1 MSGITLNEHQ
11 LKLLFDGKYQLLLAH
26 LTEPRTPSQ
35 LAVALHLPLG
45 TIHYRLNRL
54 VHGGLVHQVAKL
66 GRTAIFQLGTTEFLV
81 PSELLLSLR
90 DIHLSRA
97 KANLRKLQEDFINAI
112 DAHHE
117 QLQTKG
123 EETIAISFGNQPL
136 AKPFTPQLRIWELQV
151 EEHEFSALL
160 DKLHKL
166 VPPANGNRIGPSA
179 VTCTFVGFLF
189 PKQ

>member
-1 MSGITLNEHQ
+1 MSGITLNEYQ

-26 LTEPRTPSQ
+26 LTEPRTPNQ
-35 LAVALHLPLG
+35 LAAALHLPLG

-54 VHGGLVHQVAKL
+54 IHEGLVHQVTKL
-66 GRTAIFQLGTTEFLV
+66 GRTATFQLGTTEFLV
-81 PSELLLSLR
+81 PSELLPSLR
-90 DIHLSRA
+90 DVHLSRA

-112 DAHHE
+112 DAHYE
-117 QLQTKG
+117 QLQAKG
-123 EETIAISFGNQPL
+123 EETVTISFGKRPA

-160 DKLHKL
+160 DKL
-166 VPPANGNRIGPSA
+166 VPPANGNKIGPSG

-189 PKQ
+189 PKKLV